1 MSNFELGCVAVA
13 LILVLPELCDFV
25 RKIAEEK

>member
-1 MSNFELGCVAVA
+1 MSNFVLGCVAVG
-13 LILVLPELCDFV
+13 LILVLPELCEIV